1 MKIEAFLASYLAA
14 YYILLI
20 FVVGISTFLNSP
32 KERRLKQTKIAKL
45 YILYVILSTMVL
57 YINYAYANV
66 PQGSLGN
73 SGFAALLMLFAGWF
87 SLNYAKF
94 SFWVIGLSLVL
105 KFLFKND
112 KFVLI
117 RFTKDTLIPAITS
130 SFSTNID
137 VAEKE
142 EAPKRNF
149 IMKIFFDAN
158 DTLNE
163 KGILVCKISKILT
176 IALIMVYIALPILLK
191 FDILL
196 ISSRVGLLLFIMTFL
211 ELHYALTFK
220 KVNLQME
227 PKQSNIKGLQEM
239 ELVLKNSLLL
249 NEKETLKEKRIGKK
263 EITSSGPSAL
273 ICEIANLNELKELN
287 LKVMNQAFFENKK
300 VLVICLNEKSA
311 KEYHRRL
318 TIFNKEYDGKLVIK
332 LITKEDKLFDNSVDI
347 YVTAIENCF
356 GNIKLLSE
364 IDTIILED
372 YDEILLN
379 KLELLRALGSI
390 VRMGNPEMNY
400 IVLTYMLRGI
410 EATIKSLLF
419 VKDLSCYCPTSK
431 YQSKTI
437 NLKVWEKNDNVI
449 TEKVLGKSV
458 QNFGSLVP
466 ISILGAKRLPD
477 RILMISKNEPL
488 EFELNELNA
497 IRNLED
503 VNVYTPE
510 LKILNDRAKICTK
523 EKYFGNIKKNLIITD
538 DKNNFYEKI
547 YKLSLING
555 IENEINII
563 SEQYLLRDY
572 MISTYQVNRANL
584 KAFLPYAPYE
594 VNSGKVVL
602 YNLLLQLT
610 NFGVKETVIANVLNA
625 NGMNVRIGKGN
636 NVRMI
641 ADKLNE
647 FIRQE
652 FDISVDLYSY
662 ITIQEVKEKYIFD
675 LNKKEYVEE
684 EKNYILDES
693 ALKLFPNEI
702 FGRVSFV
709 KDGFELDIEK
719 EYAYNFYQKYLPGQ
733 KHYLNGYVYE
743 IKNTIET
750 DEGINAI
757 VEASTNY
764 DNRTYRQDRRV
775 KIINPFVATET
786 RMNKYSNVMVEYQVG
801 NMGYEIETKGYFEFK
816 NGISKK
822 AGEYRYVGLDSRVV
836 EKTIRK
842 HKKADTLKIQIDL
855 ENQMEKD
862 ISLNDYDS
870 LGEKISFLITEV
882 LVSLIGEN
890 SKYIQVKSAQSTVS
904 DTIIGESWVQPIR
917 IEGSTNKLIEIYIM
931 EDTQI
936 ERGLI
941 DMIYKNLDNIFEI
954 LHDYLEWLFTG
965 NNKNQEVRAFFL
977 TNMDETNREIR
988 EYNKIYQILRR
999 IRFK

>member
-20 FVVGISTFLNSP
+20 FVVGISTFLNLP

-379 KLELLRALGSI
+379 KLEL
-390 VRMGNPEMNY
+390 
-400 IVLTYMLRGI
+400 
-410 EATIKSLLF
+410 
-419 VKDLSCYCPTSK
+419 
-431 YQSKTI
+431 
-437 NLKVWEKNDNVI
+437 
-449 TEKVLGKSV
+449 
-458 QNFGSLVP
+458 
-466 ISILGAKRLPD
+466 
-477 RILMISKNEPL
+477 
-488 EFELNELNA
+488 
-497 IRNLED
+497 
-503 VNVYTPE
+503 
-510 LKILNDRAKICTK
+510 
-523 EKYFGNIKKNLIITD
+523 
-538 DKNNFYEKI
+538 
-547 YKLSLING
+547 
-555 IENEINII
+555 
-563 SEQYLLRDY
+563 
-572 MISTYQVNRANL
+572 
-584 KAFLPYAPYE
+584 
-594 VNSGKVVL
+594 
-602 YNLLLQLT
+602 
-610 NFGVKETVIANVLNA
+610 
-625 NGMNVRIGKGN
+625 
-636 NVRMI
+636 
-641 ADKLNE
+641 
-647 FIRQE
+647 
-652 FDISVDLYSY
+652 
-662 ITIQEVKEKYIFD
+662 
-675 LNKKEYVEE
+675 
-684 EKNYILDES
+684 
-693 ALKLFPNEI
+693 
-702 FGRVSFV
+702 
-709 KDGFELDIEK
+709 
-719 EYAYNFYQKYLPGQ
+719 
-733 KHYLNGYVYE
+733 
-743 IKNTIET
+743 
-750 DEGINAI
+750 
-757 VEASTNY
+757 
-764 DNRTYRQDRRV
+764 
-775 KIINPFVATET
+775 
-786 RMNKYSNVMVEYQVG
+786 
-801 NMGYEIETKGYFEFK
+801 
-816 NGISKK
+816 
-822 AGEYRYVGLDSRVV
+822 
-836 EKTIRK
+836 
-842 HKKADTLKIQIDL
+842 
-855 ENQMEKD
+855 
-862 ISLNDYDS
+862 
-870 LGEKISFLITEV
+870 
-882 LVSLIGEN
+882 
-890 SKYIQVKSAQSTVS
+890 
-904 DTIIGESWVQPIR
+904 
-917 IEGSTNKLIEIYIM
+917 
-931 EDTQI
+931 
-936 ERGLI
+936 
-941 DMIYKNLDNIFEI
+941 
-954 LHDYLEWLFTG
+954 
-965 NNKNQEVRAFFL
+965 
-977 TNMDETNREIR
+977 
-988 EYNKIYQILRR
+988 
-999 IRFK
+999 